1 MPMFD
6 FLCPKCQ
13 HKFEELV
20 FGDEKAVC
28 PQCGEKDIER
38 LVSAPSPL

>member
-20 FGDEKAVC
+20 FGDERQFVRNAAKKTL
-28 PQCGEKDIER
+28 KDW
-38 LVSAPSPL
+38 